1 VDFDMEKDVV
11 VDEVFARK
19 AKEFAAP

>member
-1 VDFDMEKDVV
+1 VDFDMEMDVV
-11 VDEVFARK
+11 VDEAFARK